1 MSTFLTN
8 KEIILE
14 IREAQKEMAEK
25 QLQLA
30 LDMSNFMNKQSTF
43 NENISVMLKKM
54 ETNQE
59 QTIQDI
65 TTLKKRADVFSG
77 KITVLGI
84 VFGAI
89 GGLGSYLINLFYNK

>member
-25 QLQLA
+25 QLKMA
-30 LDMSNFMNKQSTF
+30 LDMSNFMNKQTSF
-43 NENISVMLKKM
+43 NENISELLKKM

-59 QTIQDI
+59 QTIQDV
-65 TTLKKRADVFSG
+65 TTLKKKLLVYEG
-77 KITVLGI
+77 KIKVIGIIFGGICVFLGWLSNI
-84 VFGAI
+84 F
-89 GGLGSYLINLFYNK
+89 LK